1 MLFCGNSTFWDEDLT
16 VNSSWPHFTQC
27 FQSTVLVYI
36 PASFLWISS
45 AFYIPYLLSRDT
57 SIPGPFSALYITKT
71 SLSIVMAV
79 FTVCMVVNETFIQP
93 NESPDVINGPTYST
107 PSIWVAR
114 LVEILSFTLTGVIVH
129 LERKSCIVTS
139 GVLFVYWLLF
149 LVCDV
154 VPLYTYVMMQI
165 YKDDLFRFI
174 GMVAILT
181 FATSQLVLNSIVDM
195 QLSTISGL
203 VSTNYCPEASSS
215 FLSRITFSWITKLM
229 TTGCKRALTS
239 ADLWQLNPQDSCETV
254 VSRFTRSWLMFY
266 KSSRSN
272 KTGRST
278 THSCFVKANSNHGS
292 TLVEQI
298 HFKKTRI
305 YGSVPSCISNE
316 RTPLL
321 KWFKQKSLKHQ
332 EVLKK
337 PGQTHRK
344 CNLLKV
350 LSFAFGFEVIIS
362 YICKAISDV
371 LQFVWPFLLRGLI
384 LNIQSSS
391 EHSKWQGFVLAT
403 AILFGSWMQTIFY
416 HQHYHLAIKSGMR
429 MQSALMVAIYKKAL
443 SLNFYRKKS
452 SAKREEVVSLTLV
465 DCQKVQD
472 LITYIWMVWSIPLQI
487 ILAMLSLWY
496 VLGLPAMVGLGL
508 MMLLVPLNCIM
519 ASRKQRLQSQN
530 FLWKDQ
536 RLNMVKEV
544 LSSIK
549 VLKLYAWEETFQNKI
564 NKFRQKEMRILRK
577 LACLNGLLLSVWI
590 SAPYLACLVS
600 FGTYLASDLS
610 LILTPDMVFVTIA
623 LFNIIQ
629 FPVSFIPEMIA
640 LITQAVSS
648 VRRIEDFLCQSEI
661 DKSHYDRLGTK
672 DCAVSI
678 KKGIFSWNSK
688 DNFRLSGINLEI
700 QHGSFVAVVGS
711 SESGK
716 SSLLSAILGET
727 TCHQGHVSTLN
738 HISYVPQKSYI
749 QDCSLE
755 ENILFG
761 ASMDFK
767 RYNKVI
773 EACALRPELGNTE
786 MDEEVLNLNCDQEK
800 KVCLARALYSNA
812 DLYILDDPL
821 RDLDP
826 QDDKHIYQKV
836 LSHKGL
842 MKNRTRIMSTNSIH
856 WLPLVDVIVV
866 MQDGR
871 ISEMGSYLE
880 LMKTRGHLAQYLF
893 NILRDDL
900 QSKAVEDDDVQQMR
914 NKMWEH
920 VKAVK
925 SHSEDIAVEEVINCC
940 RTRFEMM
947 SSGCGSPPDKKE
959 EKKTCRLTSMESIS
973 GQSHRLTK
981 MVTMDSHN
989 ISFSAY
995 LSYIGNVGVSWT
1007 FFIFIIFL
1015 FHQVSGLLTNIW
1027 LTKWTS
1033 DPRFIF
1039 KSDNFTSLDM
1049 VDANSYYLNWYGAL
1063 GIAQVLFVV
1072 TFACLGSLRLVKTAD
1087 TMHATMLDHI
1097 LKAPLNFFDTT
1108 STSQMVK
1115 HFDHDIEV
1123 LDTHLP
1129 SVVFMFITCGFSVF
1143 TIVVIISI
1151 NAPLC
1156 ISVILPLCI
1165 AYFILQKCFVST
1177 NHQLKKLD
1185 AAMKAPLNTHI
1196 SETLAG
1202 IHIIR
1207 AFDVA
1212 SRFCQTFKEL
1222 VDRSQVF
1229 YFAAVT
1235 SNRWLGVW
1243 VEVVSS
1249 LVVFFTIIFSL
1260 LTPNVNGALI
1270 GLSVTYAM
1278 QISQALKWLVRSSSD
1293 MKSNVTCVAS
1303 VNKYRDISQEVS
1315 HHNNVRLPPDW
1326 PSRGEVIINQYSASY
1341 NQASEPELRQITCHI
1356 KPGEKIG
1363 IVGKPESGK
1372 LSFTMA
1378 LLRMLNYLEGEI
1390 IIDNINISVIGL
1402 NDLRSKLTI
1411 VPQEGVL
1418 LSGTLRMNLDPK
1430 GQYLDQELW
1439 SALNLSHLKDMVSIL
1454 PAGLETHV
1462 GEHGLKLSPG
1472 QRRLLCLARAILQHS
1487 KVVIM
1492 EEPNCS
1498 DEETT
1503 DSLVLNTL
1511 LHGALRNCTIII
1523 IAQTINTMME
1533 CDRIMV
1539 LECGEI
1545 IELSTPQCLLQQENS
1560 YFFKLIN
1567 SSNPIVYSNKK
1578 TAISSS

>member
-1 MLFCGNSTFWDEDLT
+1 M
-16 VNSSWPHFTQC
+16 
-27 FQSTVLVYI
+27 
-36 PASFLWISS
+36 
-45 AFYIPYLLSRDT
+45 
-57 SIPGPFSALYITKT
+57 
-71 SLSIVMAV
+71 
-79 FTVCMVVNETFIQP
+79 
-93 NESPDVINGPTYST
+93 
-107 PSIWVAR
+107 
-114 LVEILSFTLTGVIVH
+114 
-129 LERKSCIVTS
+129 
-139 GVLFVYWLLF
+139 
-149 LVCDV
+149 
-154 VPLYTYVMMQI
+154 
-165 YKDDLFRFI
+165 
-174 GMVAILT
+174 
-181 FATSQLVLNSIVDM
+181 
-195 QLSTISGL
+195 
-203 VSTNYCPEASSS
+203 
-215 FLSRITFSWITKLM
+215 RI
-229 TTGCKRALTS
+229 
-239 ADLWQLNPQDSCETV
+239 
-254 VSRFTRSWLMFY
+254 
-266 KSSRSN
+266 
-272 KTGRST
+272 
-278 THSCFVKANSNHGS
+278 
-292 TLVEQI
+292 
-298 HFKKTRI
+298 
-305 YGSVPSCISNE
+305 
-316 RTPLL
+316 
-321 KWFKQKSLKHQ
+321 
-332 EVLKK
+332 
-337 PGQTHRK
+337 
-344 CNLLKV
+344 
-350 LSFAFGFEVIIS
+350 
-362 YICKAISDV
+362 
-371 LQFVWPFLLRGLI
+371 
-384 LNIQSSS
+384 
-391 EHSKWQGFVLAT
+391 
-403 AILFGSWMQTIFY
+403 
-416 HQHYHLAIKSGMR
+416 
-429 MQSALMVAIYKKAL
+429 QSALMVAIYKKAL

-452 SAKREEVVSLTLV
+452 NAKREEVVSLTLV

-472 LITYIWMVWSIPLQI
+472 LITYIWMVWSIPLQ
-487 ILAMLSLWY
+487 
-496 VLGLPAMVGLGL
+496 
-508 MMLLVPLNCIM
+508 
-519 ASRKQRLQSQN
+519 
-530 FLWKDQ
+530 
-536 RLNMVKEV
+536 
-544 LSSIK
+544 

-629 FPVSFIPEMIA
+629 FPVSIIPEMIA

-716 SSLLSAILGET
+716 SSLMSAILGET

-738 HISYVPQKSYI
+738 HIAYVPQKSYI

-880 LMKTRGHLAQYLF
+880 LMKTL
-893 NILRDDL
+893 
-900 QSKAVEDDDVQQMR
+900 QQMR

-925 SHSEDIAVEEVINCC
+925 SHSEDIAVEEVINYC

-959 EKKTCRLTSMESIS
+959 EKKTCRLTSKESIS
-973 GQSHRLTK
+973 GECHRLTK
-981 MVTMDSHN
+981 MVAMDSHN
-989 ISFSAY
+989 VI
-995 LSYIGNVGVSWT
+995 
-1007 FFIFIIFL
+1007 
-1015 FHQVSGLLTNIW
+1015 GLLTNIW

-1039 KSDNFTSLDM
+1039 KSDNLTSLDM

-1115 HFDHDIEV
+1115 HLDHDIEV

-1129 SVVFMFITCGFSVF
+1129 SVVFMFIICGFSVF

-1229 YFAAVT
+1229 YFAGVT

-1243 VEVVSS
+1243 VEV
-1249 LVVFFTIIFSL
+1249 
-1260 LTPNVNGALI
+1260 
-1270 GLSVTYAM
+1270 
-1278 QISQALKWLVRSSSD
+1278 
-1293 MKSNVTCVAS
+1293 
-1303 VNKYRDISQEVS
+1303 
-1315 HHNNVRLPPDW
+1315 
-1326 PSRGEVIINQYSASY
+1326 
-1341 NQASEPELRQITCHI
+1341 
-1356 KPGEKIG
+1356 
-1363 IVGKPESGK
+1363 
-1372 LSFTMA
+1372 
-1378 LLRMLNYLEGEI
+1378 
-1390 IIDNINISVIGL
+1390 
-1402 NDLRSKLTI
+1402 
-1411 VPQEGVL
+1411 EGVL

-1462 GEHGLKLSPG
+1462 GEHGLKLRYATSFFFHG
-1472 QRRLLCLARAILQHS
+1472 TMQKDCCLYEDHPS
-1487 KVVIM
+1487 Y
-1492 EEPNCS
+1492 
-1498 DEETT
+1498 DET
-1503 DSLVLNTL
+1503 SLTNV
-1511 LHGALRNCTIII
+1511 
-1523 IAQTINTMME
+1523 
-1533 CDRIMV
+1533 
-1539 LECGEI
+1539 
-1545 IELSTPQCLLQQENS
+1545 
-1560 YFFKLIN
+1560 
-1567 SSNPIVYSNKK
+1567 
-1578 TAISSS
+1578 